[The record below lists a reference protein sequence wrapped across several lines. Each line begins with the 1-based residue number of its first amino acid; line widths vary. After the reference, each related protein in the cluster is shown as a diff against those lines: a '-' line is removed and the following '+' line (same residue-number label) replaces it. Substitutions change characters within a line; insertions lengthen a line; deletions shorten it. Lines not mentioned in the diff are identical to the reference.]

1 MIRRPPRSTLFP
13 YTTLFR
19 SLRFESG
26 HRSLQGLVIGSI
38 FTPATSH
45 WRGELT
51 ASTGASSY
59 ADFASFWHAIA
70 EARVHLLGED
80 RGAWIGGTAGRTS
93 YGGPARPIAAAAV
106 GAWAR
111 RGELTLLG
119 SANRTFVGDTA
130 YTDLASTVRWRRG
143 PLELE
148 ADIGAR
154 VWSDG
159 GGRGVYGE
167 ANATVTLGE
176 RTALVVAGGR
186 YPTDPIRGSIA
197 GRYLGVAFRIRRA
210 PLRSLATRDPRA
222 PLVDGRA
229 SGGSAS
235 SAAQLEI
242 KPDTGGVTRL
252 IVHAPGATLVELAGD
267 FTDWQPIALSR
278 PPDGS
283 WEAALRIASG
293 VHRIDARIHAAG
305 RIVPTA
311 AENCAESAT
320 PATPHTSSRGPSSTS
335 DRPNRAPTESAHDPE
350 IAIATL
356 VTSVRPQRSAYLPP
370 SQQPTAPL
378 PITAN
383 VTSAG
388 TPLATGSPPL
398 RTCSL
403 AATNAAI
410 HVHIAYSSHM
420 CPR

>member
-1 MIRRPPRSTLFP
+1 VTPGKPAWVVLAGAACSLVSARAPAAQTTGTVDLGVSTVRYDGFLASGAASLTPAVRWESPRGLVSARGT
-13 YTTLFR
+13 Y
-19 SLRFESG
+19 LRFESG

-278 PPDGS
+278 APDGS

-293 VHRIDARIHAAG
+293 VHRMDVRIDGAG
-305 RIVPTA
+305 WIVPTGTTRVVDDFDG
-311 AENCAESAT
+311 EV
-320 PATPHTSSRGPSSTS
+320 G
-335 DRPNRAPTESAHDPE
+335 
-350 IAIATL
+350 IFAI
-356 VTSVRPQRSAYLPP
+356 P
-370 SQQPTAPL
+370 
-378 PITAN
+378 
-383 VTSAG
+383 
-388 TPLATGSPPL
+388 
-398 RTCSL
+398 
-403 AATNAAI
+403 
-410 HVHIAYSSHM
+410 
-420 CPR
+420 